1 MKITRKSPFTGKINT
16 LDLPISQEQWKE
28 WNSPDRR
35 LIQDVFPNLT
45 PEHREFIKTGM
56 LNEDWDELF
65 PEEDGDDDL

>member
-65 PEEDGDDDL
+65 PEEDEDDDL